1 MFFYGTAE
9 HINAHSKKKLY
20 NIYMKTGI
28 INKTK
33 IFFQDISRSEII
45 LQAILVG
52 IIAAVIVVLFNLAI
66 TKIFTFTQGFISQ
79 FPIWERIILFPAIT
93 TCAGLISGLLVF
105 KIAPET
111 KGSGIPYV
119 KLALARLG
127 KKIRV
132 RSIIVKFTAGITGIG
147 AGLSMG
153 REGPSVQMG
162 AGVGALV
169 AKLFKMKGTSQHNLI
184 ASGAASALGATFN
197 APISAT
203 IFALEELTQKFS
215 AATLFSVLVATVS
228 AVSVSRHFLGENPS
242 FLIPSSGTVTYVSPE
257 SFIIF
262 ISLGIIAG
270 VLGVLFAKTIFF
282 NLKLYDKMH
291 KIPNWFKPAVA
302 GFAVGITGLFLPYI
316 LGGGNTAIDQ
326 LLLNKFSIWMIILI
340 FAGKFF
346 ITPFCF
352 SSGAAGGIFLPM
364 LMLGSFLGYGLGII
378 SNYSGL
384 HIDMVTI
391 SIVGMGAFLAA
402 VARTPITAV
411 VMVFEMTGDYHNILP
426 VMFSVAI
433 ADLVAEK
440 LHHAPIYSSL
450 ILKQDTPS
458 KEKNILTKIQA
469 VDAMDKNIKKIH
481 LKNTINEALEMFNN
495 SAYDILPI
503 ADNKN
508 KLTGIITKDELEDY
522 VLRGNSTNADI
533 EAVMNP
539 EPLFIMQEDDLYKA
553 LFLLHMNGIKTITVT
568 NRTGQI
574 AGILSRDII
583 IKKLKSYR

>member
-1 MFFYGTAE
+1 
-9 HINAHSKKKLY
+9 
-20 NIYMKTGI
+20 MKTSI
-28 INKTK
+28 FNKTK

-52 IIAAVIVVLFNLAI
+52 IIAAIIVVLFNMTI
-66 TKIFTFTQGFISQ
+66 TKIFTLTQGFIGQ
-79 FPIWERIILFPAIT
+79 FSLWQKIVIFPLIT
-93 TCAGLISGLLVF
+93 SFAGLLSGLLVF

-132 RSIIVKFTAGITGIG
+132 RSILVKFAAGISGIG
-147 AGLSMG
+147 AGLSLG

-169 AKLFKMKGTSQHNLI
+169 AKIFKMKGTSQHNLI
-184 ASGAASALGATFN
+184 ASGAASSLGATFN

-242 FLIPSSGTVTYVSPE
+242 FLIPSSGTTTYVSPE

-262 ISLGIIAG
+262 ICLGVIAG
-270 VLGVLFAKTIFF
+270 ILGVLFAKTIFF

-291 KIPNWFKPAVA
+291 KIPNWAKPAVA
-302 GFAVGITGLFLPYI
+302 GFAVGIIGLFLPYI
-316 LGGGNTAIDQ
+316 LGGGNIAIDQ
-326 LLLNKFSIWMIILI
+326 LLQNKFSIWLIILI

-352 SSGAAGGIFLPM
+352 SSGTAGGIFLPM
-364 LMLGSFLGYGLGII
+364 LMLGSFLGYALGVT
-378 SNYSGL
+378 SNYFGL

-440 LHHAPIYSSL
+440 LNHAPVYSTL

-458 KEKNILTKIQA
+458 KAKNILTKIQA
-469 VDAMDKNIKKIH
+469 IDALDKNIEKIH
-481 LKNTINEALEMFNN
+481 LKTTIKEALEMFNN

-503 ADNKN
+503 VGKKN
-508 KLTGIITKDELEDY
+508 KLAGIITKDDLEDY
-522 VLRGNSTNADI
+522 TLRGNSPNADI

-539 EPLFIMQEDDLYKA
+539 EPFFITQEDDLYKA
-553 LFLLHMNGIKTITVT
+553 LFLLHMNGIKSIAVT
-568 NRTGQI
+568 NRNKQI
-574 AGILSRDII
+574 KGILSRDSI
-583 IKKLKSYR
+583 IKKLRSSQ